1 MRSGKRSGVI
11 RPLAAVAL
19 ICGALLAALA
29 EAAALPEIPG
39 AAGPAPARAMARPA
53 DGADVPAGALVII
66 GGALRPDNA
75 AVWRRVVAL
84 AGGPGARIAVLPA
97 AAGNPA
103 RAGAST
109 AALLKRYGAAP
120 FVVPL
125 APRLDGSDYRQV
137 ADDISVARRVRAAG
151 GVYFVG
157 GEQRRITQAL
167 VREDGSRSA
176 VLQAIWDLYRRGG
189 VVAGTSAGAAIMS
202 SIMFADPPETL
213 ALLQQGVEAGG
224 AVAPSLGF
232 IGRDVFIDQHF
243 LVRGRFA
250 RMIPAMLATGYRTG
264 IGVDENSAIVVRRRR
279 HVEVLGYKG
288 ALLVD
293 LAQSRPGPGGAGQAF
308 SVTDVALSYLDHGD
322 RYDLATARHVPGP
335 DKGAAQAAGT
345 AGQRGPVYSNDILGN
360 NAVLDVMEKLVDS
373 DQQEAIGIASG
384 DPRLPGPQPGFA
396 FRFRRGAGTMA
407 WPSASTPA
415 WSIRDV
421 RLDIEPVVSRV
432 VLPVVEPERAR

>member
-1 MRSGKRSGVI
+1 MT

-19 ICGALLAALA
+19 VGGALLAALA
-29 EAAALPEIPG
+29 HAAALPEIPAG
-39 AAGPAPARAMARPA
+39 AG
-53 DGADVPAGALVII
+53 VPAGALVII

-103 RAGAST
+103 LAGATT
-109 AALLKRYGAAP
+109 AALLKRYGATP

-125 APRLDGSDYRQV
+125 APRLDGSDYRKV
-137 ADDISVARRVRAAG
+137 ADDAAVARQVRAAG

-157 GEQRRITQAL
+157 GEQLRITQAL
-167 VREDGSRSA
+167 LRDDGSRSA

-202 SIMFADPPETL
+202 STMFADPPATL
-213 ALLQQGVEAGG
+213 ALLRQGLEPGRT
-224 AVAPSLGF
+224 VAPGLGF
-232 IGRDVFIDQHF
+232 IGNDVFIDQHF

-250 RMIPAMLATGYRTG
+250 RMIPAMLGTGYRTG
-264 IGVDENSAIVVRRRR
+264 IGIDEDSAIVVRRQR

-293 LAQSRPGPGGAGQAF
+293 LAQAHTGPGGAGQPL
-308 SVTDVALSYLDHGD
+308 SITDVALSYLDHGD
-322 RYDLATARHVPGP
+322 RYDLATGRHVPGP
-335 DKGAAQAAGT
+335 DKGAAQAPDT
-345 AGQRGPVYSNDILGN
+345 AGHRSPVYSNDILGN

-373 DQQEAIGIASG
+373 DQREAIGIASG

-396 FRFRRGAGTMA
+396 FRFRRSAGTMA
-407 WPSASTPA
+407 WPSGATRA

-421 RLDIEPVVSRV
+421 RLDIAPAVSSV
-432 VLPVVEPERAR
+432 VLPAAEPERAR